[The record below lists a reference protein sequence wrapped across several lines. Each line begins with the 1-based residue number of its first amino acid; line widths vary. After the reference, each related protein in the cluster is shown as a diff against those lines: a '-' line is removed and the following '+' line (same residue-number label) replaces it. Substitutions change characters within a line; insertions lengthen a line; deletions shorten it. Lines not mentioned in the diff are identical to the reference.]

1 MAVRLAHADHDVS
14 AIARGP
20 HLAAI
25 RANGLKL
32 VEAHQELVADLEAT
46 DRIADLDTQDVVLLA
61 LKAHQ
66 IAAVVDDLR
75 ALFGPDTVLV
85 TLQNGIPWWY
95 FQKLRGGFADRV
107 VETVDPGGRLF
118 NAIDPNRIIGCI
130 GYPAATIA
138 EPGVIRHIEG
148 NKFPV
153 GELDGCDSERVRMV
167 SGLFE
172 QAGFKSRVLD
182 DIRSEIWL
190 KLWGNL
196 TFNPISALTHSTL
209 VDICQFPLTR
219 ALAAAMMTEAQA
231 IGERL
236 GAGFRVPMERR
247 IAGAEG
253 VGKHKTSML
262 QDVEAGK
269 PLEIDGMLGVVVEL
283 AGVTGVEVPTLRA
296 LYACVSLLNK
306 TIQEEDL
313 RIKGCPASWLA
324 AGSESPTA
332 FGWRPH
338 PPWLRCSLVEYCR
351 HSPSSRRARLA
362 PRHPRY
368 DAGLSPRTAGRSP
381 ADGRRNQAAR
391 FAHAGVS

>member
-1 MAVRLAHADHDVS
+1 MKICVVGAGAIGGFMAVRLAGAGHDVS
-14 AIARGP
+14 VIARGP

-25 RANGLKL
+25 QARGMRL
-32 VEAHQELVADLEAT
+32 VEADQELVAGDLTAT
-46 DRIADLDTQDVVLLA
+46 DRIRDLAPQDLVLLA

-66 IAAVVDDLR
+66 IAAVVDDVP

-95 FQKLRGGFADRV
+95 FQKLGGEFADRV
-107 VETVDPGGRLF
+107 VETVDPGGVLF
-118 NAIDPNRIIGCI
+118 TSVDPDRVVGCI
-130 GYPAATIA
+130 AYPAATVA

-148 NKFPV
+148 NRFPV
-153 GELDGCDSERVRMV
+153 GELDGSSSERVTRI
-167 SGLFE
+167 SETLTG
-172 QAGFKSRVLD
+172 AGFKSRILS

-196 TFNPISALTHSTL
+196 TFNPISALTHATL
-209 VDICQFPLTR
+209 VDICRFPLTR
-219 ALAAAMMTEAQA
+219 TLAAAMMTEAQA

-283 AGVTGVEVPTLRA
+283 AEMTGVEVPTLRA
-296 LYACVSLLNK
+296 LYACASLLNK
-306 TIQEEDL
+306 TIQDEGV
-313 RIKGCPASWLA
+313 RI
-324 AGSESPTA
+324 
-332 FGWRPH
+332 
-338 PPWLRCSLVEYCR
+338 
-351 HSPSSRRARLA
+351 
-362 PRHPRY
+362 
-368 DAGLSPRTAGRSP
+368 
-381 ADGRRNQAAR
+381 
-391 FAHAGVS
+391 AGVAR